1 MFEIKIT
8 NKDRE
13 RIHTMNL
20 GTEIEEKL
28 YLKINGFINEYIR
41 GSNVSNLK

>member
-13 RIHTMNL
+13 RIHTMNF

-28 YLKINGFINEYIR
+28 YFRVNELINGYMN
-41 GSNVSNLK
+41 GDND